1 MLNVEKEYFNE
12 IIDKIKYDDII
23 TYINSIKLEYNVF
36 KTDKFVFSKYY
47 DDVYIVLD
55 VFLNKKCELYC
66 ESKIILDGEKDIKTN
81 KDNSAFLFTKKF
93 GIKNK
98 NTISS
103 YLQGNITEYQLICNI
118 KKSFNDKLNNI
129 RIKAKLELLN
139 NKIYLYS
146 LNHWPYKYLSYLLK
160 KEYLFNNFC
169 DKLVDIS
176 DQNVAFNIIGPDFI
190 LKCDHVQIN
199 NIFNKIKTYQLDNFT
214 IIYFNKLKEQL
225 FINIEKILLKQNN
238 KNLSK
243 KQYLLI
249 LYGLYFKL
257 FNNKEILKITS
268 LFDLTHIYLY
278 KQYIFNLNSDFK
290 FSFINSLFETNSI
303 NYKLPNNQYC
313 DIVVKNGNKKFS
325 YNDVYNKK
333 INYLIELSKMILKKE
348 TYFLGTKKDYKNIKD
363 DLCDLSTILST
374 LLNINKLMFLEKIN
388 TNFKHQ

>member
-1 MLNVEKEYFNE
+1 MISIENEYFNE
-12 IIDKIKYDDII
+12 IVDKINYDDII
-23 TYINSIKLEYNVF
+23 TYINLIKSEYDIL
-36 KTDKFVFSKYY
+36 KTDKFVFNQYY

-55 VFLNKKCELYC
+55 VFLNEKCELYC
-66 ESKIILDGEKDIKTN
+66 ESKIILDSEKDIKNN
-81 KDNSAFLFTKKF
+81 KDNSAFLFMKKF

-103 YLQGNITEYQLICNI
+103 YLKGNITEYQLMCNI
-118 KKSFNDKLNNI
+118 KQSFNDKLNNI
-129 RIKAKLELLN
+129 RIKTKLELLN
-139 NKIYLYS
+139 NKIYLCS

-169 DKLVDIS
+169 DELVDIS
-176 DQNVAFNIIGPDFI
+176 DQNVAFNIIGPNFI

-303 NYKLPNNQYC
+303 NYKLPDNQYC
-313 DIVVKNGNKKFS
+313 DIVIKNGNKKFS

-333 INYLIELSKMILKKE
+333 
-348 TYFLGTKKDYKNIKD
+348 
-363 DLCDLSTILST
+363 
-374 LLNINKLMFLEKIN
+374 NKLFNRIKQNDIKKRNL
-388 TNFKHQ
+388 FFRY

>member
-1 MLNVEKEYFNE
+1 MLNVENEYFNE
-12 IIDKIKYDDII
+12 IVDKIDYDNII
-23 TYINSIKLEYNVF
+23 TYINSIKSEYNIF

-55 VFLNKKCELYC
+55 VFLNKNCELYC
-66 ESKIILDGEKDIKTN
+66 ESKIILDSENDIKTN

-103 YLQGNITEYQLICNI
+103 YLKGNITEYQLICNI
-118 KKSFNDKLNNI
+118 KQSFNDKLNNI
-129 RIKAKLELLN
+129 RIKTKLELLN

-146 LNHWPYKYLSYLLK
+146 LNHWPKKYLSYLLK

-169 DKLVDIS
+169 DNLVDIS
-176 DQNVAFNIIGPDFI
+176 DQNVAFNIIGPEFI

-249 LYGLYFKL
+249 LFGLYFKL

-268 LFDLTHIYLY
+268 LFDLMHIDLY
-278 KQYIFNLNSDFK
+278 KQYVFNFNSDFK
-290 FSFINSLFETNSI
+290 FSFINSLFEKNSI

-325 YNDVYNKK
+325 YNNVYNKK